1 MAFHSNGTSDY
12 LMASGEPT
20 GGLDVTDRTPPLSVD
35 ELRVLVERQEIDTVV
50 LAFTDMQGR
59 LQGKRFAAR
68 HFLDEVLEEGTEGC
82 NYLLAVDV
90 ELNTVDGYAM
100 SSWERGYGD
109 FAMHGD
115 DATLRRVPW
124 NPGTAMITA
133 DLSWN
138 DGSPVVASPR
148 QILRRQL
155 ERLAERGWSAY
166 AGTELEFMVFQDS
179 YESAWDNGYRGMTP
193 ANQYNVDYS
202 VLGTGRIEP
211 LLRRIRNDMGA
222 AGMTVEAAKGE
233 CNLGQHEITFRYD
246 EALTTCDQH
255 VVYKTGA
262 KEIAAQEGR
271 ALTFMAKYDEREGNS
286 CHIHLSLRD
295 RESGASV
302 LADPD
307 GPHGMSK
314 LMRHFLAGQLAALRE
329 FTLLYAPN
337 INSYKRFQ
345 PGSFAPTAVAWGP
358 DNRTCALRV
367 VGRGPAHRFENRVP
381 GGDVNPYLAVAGMIA
396 AGLHGIDNELELPEA
411 CTGNAYTGD
420 AAHVPTTLREAA
432 GLWEESA
439 VAREAFGAEVVEHY
453 RTMARV
459 EQEAYDTAVTDWERF
474 RSFERM

>member
-1 MAFHSNGTSDY
+1 VA
-12 LMASGEPT
+12 E
-20 GGLDVTDRTPPLSVD
+20 RTPPLSVD
-35 ELRVLVERQEIDTVV
+35 ELRVLVEREEIDTVA

-68 HFLDEVLEEGTEGC
+68 HFLDEVMDHGTEGC

-90 ELNTVDGYAM
+90 DLNTVDGYAM

-109 FAMHGD
+109 FAMHAD
-115 DATLRRVPW
+115 MSTLRRVPW
-124 NPGTAMITA
+124 NPGTAMVTA
-133 DLSWN
+133 DLAWH

-155 ERLAERGWSAY
+155 DRLAERGWSAY
-166 AGTELEFMVFQDS
+166 IGTELEFMVFQDS
-179 YESAWDNGYRGMTP
+179 FEQAWSSAYRGLTP

-202 VLGTGRIEP
+202 ILGTARVEP
-211 LLRRIRNDMGA
+211 LLRRIRNEMGA
-222 AGMTVEAAKGE
+222 AGMQVESAKGE
-233 CNLGQHEITFRYD
+233 CNLGQHEIAFRYD

-262 KEIAAQEGR
+262 KEIAAQSGQ
-271 ALTFMAKYDEREGNS
+271 ALTFMAKFDEREGNS

-295 RESGASV
+295 EDGSPV
-302 LADPD
+302 FADEA
-307 GPHGMSK
+307 GEYGMSDT
-314 LMRHFLAGQLAALRE
+314 MRHFLAGQLAALRE

-358 DNRTCALRV
+358 DNRTCALRI
-367 VGRGPAHRFENRVP
+367 VGHGHGHRLENRVP

-396 AGLHGIDNELELPEA
+396 AGLHGVDRKLELQDA

-420 AAHVPTTLREAA
+420 AEHVPATLREASE
-432 GLWEESA
+432 LWERSTIA
-439 VAREAFGAEVVEHY
+439 QEAFGSDVVAHY
-453 RTMARV
+453 LNMAHV
-459 EQEAYDTAVTDWERF
+459 EQQAYDTAVTDWERF